1 MTGHVR
7 KAKLEDAVYLSEHMR
22 PEDIK
27 EIKISHNV
35 KPLEGLLSSFQLKNT
50 KVFAIIGTNK
60 ECVAMFGI
68 SDCPFVKDYG
78 VVWLLSSNEL
88 NVDTRQFLRECRGWV
103 NVLNEEYKIIYN
115 WVHPDNW
122 KTLKWLQFCG
132 FQPKTKHKYGVN
144 NEEFLLVLREKHV

>member
-68 SDCPFVKDYG
+68 SDCPFV
-78 VVWLLSSNEL
+78 
-88 NVDTRQFLRECRGWV
+88 